1 MTEPEQR
8 TLPPLL
14 DGVTVLDLSL
24 LLPGPMAAW
33 HLAELGARVIKVE
46 PPQGDDAARLGVRRE
61 GDEASFFYRSIN
73 GRKEIHRIDLKSE
86 EGRAWFAARL
96 READAVIE
104 GFRPGVLERLG
115 WGFEAMRS
123 INPRIVLVSISGYGQ
138 DGPMAQAAGHDIN
151 YLALAGVL
159 DQTGTAGGP
168 PAQCNLQIA
177 DLLGGALH
185 AALAVVAAVH
195 AARRDGAG
203 AHVDLS
209 MTEASWAHLVFPLA
223 QALVEGRSEPRGKGL
238 LTGGVPCYAVYETA
252 DGRHLAVGALEE
264 KFWVRL
270 CEAIGRPELIPF
282 HRAVGAEGA
291 KAKAELAAVL
301 RTRTRDEWAAF
312 FAPLDCCVT
321 PVLAPEE
328 TLAHPLFRQRN
339 ALKTAEE
346 GGPWPRSPL
355 RVRRS

>member
-1 MTEPEQR
+1 MTEMTEPM
-8 TLPPLL
+8 PLL
-14 DGVTVLDLSL
+14 AGMTVLDLSL
-24 LLPGPMAAW
+24 LLPGPMAGW

-46 PPQGDDAARLGVRRE
+46 PPQGDDAARLGVRLPGE
-61 GDEASFFYRSIN
+61 DESFIYRRLN
-73 GRKEIHRIDLKSE
+73 ARKEIHRIDLKSE

-96 READAVIE
+96 READAVLE

-115 WGFEAMRS
+115 WGFDAMRAL
-123 INPRIVLVSISGYGQ
+123 NPRIVLVSISGYGQ

-151 YLALAGVL
+151 YLSLAGVL
-159 DQTGTAGGP
+159 HQTGTAGGP

-195 AARRDGAG
+195 AARRDGVG

-223 QALVEGRSEPRGKGL
+223 QALVEGRSEPRGAGL
-238 LTGGVPCYAVYETA
+238 LTGGVPCYGVYETA

-270 CEAIGRPELIPF
+270 CEAIGRPDLVPF
-282 HRAVGAEGA
+282 HRAVGDEGA
-291 KAKAELAAVL
+291 RARAELAAVL
-301 RTRTRDEWAAF
+301 RTRTRDEWAVF

-328 TLAHPLFRQRN
+328 TLEHPLFRERN

-355 RVRRS
+355 RVRRG